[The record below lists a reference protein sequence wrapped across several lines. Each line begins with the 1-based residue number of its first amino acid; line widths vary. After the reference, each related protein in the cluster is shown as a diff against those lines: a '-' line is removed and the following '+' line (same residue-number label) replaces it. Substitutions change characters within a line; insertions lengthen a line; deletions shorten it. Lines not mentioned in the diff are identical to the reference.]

1 MGYIKIGTVINTHG
15 LKGELKIRSS
25 SDFDELRYQK
35 GNTVYFY
42 ANGEYLPVK
51 PISFRLHSG
60 YSLVS
65 FEGMQDINAV
75 EQYKGCLV
83 CIQDTDRHE
92 LDDGEYYADELIG
105 MKAEDEEGHELGTV
119 TAVEETSGAQNNI
132 RIQRPDHSSALI
144 PNVPEFVLEIDEEN
158 RIIVIHVEEGLL

>member
-1 MGYIKIGTVINTHG
+1 MEYIQIGTIINTHG

-35 GNTVYFY
+35 GKTVYFY
-42 ANGEYLPVK
+42 VNGKYLPVK

-75 EQYKGCLV
+75 EQFKGCLV
-83 CIQDTDRHE
+83 CIQETDRHE
-92 LDDGEYYADELIG
+92 LDDGEYYVDELIG
-105 MKAEDEEGHELGTV
+105 MKAIDEEGNELGTV
-119 TAVEETSGAQNNI
+119 ITVEETSGAQNNI
-132 RIQRPDHSSALI
+132 RIQRPNGKTALI
-144 PNVPEFVLEIDEEN
+144 PNVPEFVLEINEAEK
-158 RIIVIHVEEGLL
+158 IITIHVEEGLL